1 MIKINMEHLAKF
13 GKGSFGYYYNV
24 SYGVV
29 LSFNF
34 DTLEYQGVET
44 YFNPYNVGKV
54 YQEAERKLGELYAKG
69 IIEIYD

>member
-44 YFNPYNVGKV
+44 
-54 YQEAERKLGELYAKG
+54 
-69 IIEIYD
+69 